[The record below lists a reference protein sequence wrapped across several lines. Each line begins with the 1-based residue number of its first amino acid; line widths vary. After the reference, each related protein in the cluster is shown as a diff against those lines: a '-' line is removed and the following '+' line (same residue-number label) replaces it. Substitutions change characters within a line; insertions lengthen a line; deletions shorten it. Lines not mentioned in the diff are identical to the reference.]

1 MVGMTHGIKCVNVR
15 IGTGASAEKGKTVTI
30 HYRGYLNKGDLFRSS
45 YDEGHPIALRI
56 GSRDMIAGLE
66 QGVIGMQV
74 GGIRKLTISPRLA
87 YRDQGVPGMI
97 PPNAVL
103 RFEVELFA
111 VQD

>member
-1 MVGMTHGIKCVNVR
+1 MVKDIQIEDVQV
-15 IGTGASAEKGKTVTI
+15 GTGAIAAKGKTVTI

-45 YDEGHPIALRI
+45 YEEGKPISFRI

-74 GGIRKLTISPRLA
+74 GGIRKLTISPQLT
-87 YRDQGVPGMI
+87 YRDQGLPGII

-103 RFEVELFA
+103 RFEVELLA

>member
-1 MVGMTHGIKCVNVR
+1 MIKGIKIEDVR
-15 IGTGASAEKGKTVTI
+15 GGTGAVAEKGKTVTI

-45 YDEGHPIALRI
+45 YEQGHPVSFRI

-74 GGIRKLTISPRLA
+74 GGIRKLKISPHLA
-87 YRDQGVPGMI
+87 YRDQGIPGMT

-103 RFEVELFA
+103 IFEVELLA